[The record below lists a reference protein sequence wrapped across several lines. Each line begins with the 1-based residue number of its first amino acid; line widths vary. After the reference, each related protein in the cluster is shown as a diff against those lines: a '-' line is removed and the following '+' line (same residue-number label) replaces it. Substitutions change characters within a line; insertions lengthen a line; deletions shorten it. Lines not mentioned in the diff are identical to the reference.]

1 MDGLNYQN
9 SCVQI
14 HCEEMVKMQSCKK
27 TNLLLHLTKLT
38 KKVSK
43 FGLIKYHSYQQILL
57 KESFV
62 THIEVFKKIKK
73 LAMSNVKAKYL

>member
-14 HCEEMVKMQSCKK
+14 QSEEMVKMQSCKK

-38 KKVSK
+38 KKVGSTCSSSI
-43 FGLIKYHSYQQILL
+43 LVVYQDEQVCRVVRRDTTLQH
-57 KESFV
+57 
-62 THIEVFKKIKK
+62 THP
-73 LAMSNVKAKYL
+73 